1 MKLVSQGCDLALKMQ
16 ILCRVEVFTHA
27 GSGYNRWNESFN
39 TIAFIEAVQTAHFMS
54 KNNV

>member
-1 MKLVSQGCDLALKMQ
+1 M
-16 ILCRVEVFTHA
+16 LCRVEVFTHA

-39 TIAFIEAVQTAHFMS
+39 IIAFIEAVQTAHFMS